1 MVRFERRLTIT
12 FHIEIPNPDSQ
23 ANVESAL
30 KDLQPRVLKMAD
42 EWNEKT
48 KIMKIKRVT
57 YRNIN
62 KDEEYFILFIEIEE
76 LFQEID
82 EITGLEQ
89 EIQSIIRDNTKYSRA
104 KVVLTNIHYW

>member
-1 MVRFERRLTIT
+1 MG
-12 FHIEIPNPDSQ
+12 
-23 ANVESAL
+23 
-30 KDLQPRVLKMAD
+30 
-42 EWNEKT
+42 
-48 KIMKIKRVT
+48 